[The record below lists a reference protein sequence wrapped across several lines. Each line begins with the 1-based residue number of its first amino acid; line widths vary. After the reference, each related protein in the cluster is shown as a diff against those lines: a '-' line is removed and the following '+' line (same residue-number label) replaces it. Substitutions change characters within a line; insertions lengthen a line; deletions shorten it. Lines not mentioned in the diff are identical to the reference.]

1 MLVFQHRFFQFF
13 LVIGKQSV
21 NLAAPFV
28 ADRMN
33 LWAKLLSRG
42 PRILIQQRLN
52 LICMDVFKVS

>member
-1 MLVFQHRFFQFF
+1 MLAFQHRFFQFF

-21 NLAAPFV
+21 NLAARFV

-42 PRILIQQRLN
+42 PQILIQQRLN